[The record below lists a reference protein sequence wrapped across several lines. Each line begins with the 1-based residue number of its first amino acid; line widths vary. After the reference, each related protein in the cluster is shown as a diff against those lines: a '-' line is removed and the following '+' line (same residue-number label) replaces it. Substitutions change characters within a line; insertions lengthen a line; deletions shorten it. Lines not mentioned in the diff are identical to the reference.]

1 MSKVAKG
8 ERIMKTKKIFS
19 RKLAIYL
26 REYGCKII
34 STEVNRH
41 KPNLDVYIFEDTPE
55 LRILMDN
62 YKT

>member
-1 MSKVAKG
+1 
-8 ERIMKTKKIFS
+8 MKTKKIFS